1 MVVMNK
7 EVGFESDYSRHFRF
21 SDLGAAQTTF
31 EGREYFTRTG
41 LQQGWREILTSFARL
56 LWRISKVIPSV
67 KILEFSR
74 SSQWMRMALS
84 FLVIRCKWHLGRYCG
99 RRRRTQAL
107 ESEDSN
113 PMVCCCLWNLLTSLN
128 VTFLLCRMGRFIGLK

>member
-1 MVVMNK
+1 MSNENYERGRKRERDTFCVTPKSKNQTQMVVMNK

-31 EGREYFTRTG
+31 EGREYVTRTG

-74 SSQWMRMALS
+74 SS
-84 FLVIRCKWHLGRYCG
+84 
-99 RRRRTQAL
+99 
-107 ESEDSN
+107 
-113 PMVCCCLWNLLTSLN
+113 
-128 VTFLLCRMGRFIGLK
+128 

>member
-1 MVVMNK
+1 MRAMREGERERETRSVLLPRARTRPKWNK

-31 EGREYFTRTG
+31 EGREYVTRTG
-41 LQQGWREILTSFARL
+41 LQQGWREILTSFTRL

-74 SSQWMRMALS
+74 SS
-84 FLVIRCKWHLGRYCG
+84 
-99 RRRRTQAL
+99 
-107 ESEDSN
+107 
-113 PMVCCCLWNLLTSLN
+113 
-128 VTFLLCRMGRFIGLK
+128 